1 MTTVRKLLDE
11 KPDAH
16 VYTVASTENV
26 LQALKVMAG
35 GNTGAVL
42 VTEND
47 KIVGIFTERD
57 YAREGELKGRNAK
70 DTIVGDLMTREM
82 VSVKPETT
90 VQQCTEL
97 MAKYRIR
104 HLPVVENDRIIAVVS
119 LRRIVEAVLSD
130 EKSTISEL
138 ENYILGTGYG
148 R

>member
-1 MTTVRKLLDE
+1 MTTVRKLLNE
-11 KPDAH
+11 KPDAPIL
-16 VYTVASTENV
+16 TVASTDNV
-26 LQALKVMAG
+26 LQALKVMAA

-57 YAREGELKGRNAK
+57 YAREGEIKGRSAK
-70 DTIVGDLMTREM
+70 ETIVGDLMTREL

-90 VQQCTEL
+90 VQQCMEL

-104 HLPVVENDRIIAVVS
+104 HLPVIENDRIIAVVS
-119 LRRIVEAVLSD
+119 VRRIVEAVLND
-130 EKSTISEL
+130 EESTISEL
-138 ENYILGTGYG
+138 QNYILGTGYG